1 MDYTLKRRERGRR
14 TKKEAKRNN
23 GWKVD
28 NDEGKITRKHCCAS
42 ERKAKNAETAEK
54 Q

>member
-28 NDEGKITRKHCCAS
+28 NDEGKITRKHCSAS
-42 ERKAKNAETAEK
+42 ERKEKNAETAEK